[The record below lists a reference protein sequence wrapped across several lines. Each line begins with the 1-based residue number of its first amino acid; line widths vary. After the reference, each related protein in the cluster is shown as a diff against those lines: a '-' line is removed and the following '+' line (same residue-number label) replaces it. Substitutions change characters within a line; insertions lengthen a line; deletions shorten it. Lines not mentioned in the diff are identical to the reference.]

1 MVHISRSKSRV
12 LFKNHDCLITTQI
25 EEKPEK
31 IWKTKNQILNHV
43 KSANW
48 NEQSSPVWSD
58 PDFVN
63 ATLSTS
69 LKVTLGYLRSFQK
82 LLKVSLG
89 HFRSFLVLVTTMLE
103 LPSFEFLLN
112 SRLLA
117 GGWWKWKDHQKTS
130 LQFWLIFTIHFR
142 PRN

>member
-1 MVHISRSKSRV
+1 M
-12 LFKNHDCLITTQI
+12 LFKNHDRLITIQI
-25 EEKPEK
+25 EDKLEK

-43 KSANW
+43 KSANR
-48 NEQSSPVWSD
+48 NEQSGPVQSD
-58 PDFVN
+58 PGFVDT
-63 ATLSTS
+63 TLSTS

-117 GGWWKWKDHQKTS
+117 GGW
-130 LQFWLIFTIHFR
+130 
-142 PRN
+142 

>member
-1 MVHISRSKSRV
+1 MLYISRSKSRV
-12 LFKNHDCLITTQI
+12 LFKNHDRLITIQI
-25 EEKPEK
+25 EDKPEK

-48 NEQSSPVWSD
+48 NEQSGPVRSD
-58 PDFVN
+58 PGFVDT
-63 ATLSTS
+63 TLSTS

-112 SRLLA
+112 SCLLA